1 MGRGMMKPNKT
12 KTMQQTLEELD
23 LATDSDIILR
33 TVPKAGKARYTIR
46 TSARTI
52 SPIASKY
59 CPERNQKIAASRSVR
74 TMQEIAHSN
83 NIYWLT
89 TLTFRDDTE
98 LNKAKELF
106 VKFKRTKRMQPFSP
120 YICVLE
126 GWEKGERTHLH
137 LLVNKQTAQ
146 KLKTHWPHGTV
157 DTRQVPWEELDNVC
171 KYMGKKFA
179 EINRPNGS
187 RYTASKGI
195 KPKTESHYFK
205 NTIDSYKHLLDTAEG
220 KDLSNNWSYNNGFGR
235 GGEIIW
241 NPNNPQ
247 IE

>member
-1 MGRGMMKPNKT
+1 MMKPNKT

-106 VKFKRTKRMQPFSP
+106 VKFKRTKRMQPFTP

-137 LLVNKQTAQ
+137 LLVNRQTAQ

-179 EINRPNGS
+179 EINRPRGS

-241 NPNNPQ
+241 NPNNTQ

>member
-1 MGRGMMKPNKT
+1 MKPNKT

-33 TVPKAGKARYTIR
+33 IVPKAGKARYKIQ

-59 CPERNQKIAASRSVR
+59 CPERNQKIAASRAVR
-74 TMQEIAHSN
+74 TIQEIAHST

-89 TLTFRDDTE
+89 TLTLRENTE

-106 VKFKRTKRMQPFSP
+106 AKFKRTKKMQPFSP
-120 YICVLE
+120 YICVIE
-126 GWEKGERTHLH
+126 GWGKGERTHLH
-137 LLVNKQTAQ
+137 LLVNEQTAQ
-146 KLKTHWPHGTV
+146 NLKNHWPYGTV

-179 EINRPNGS
+179 DINRPNGS

-195 KPKTESHYFK
+195 KPKAESLYFT
-205 NTIDSYKHLLDTAEG
+205 NSTDTYKQLLDAAEG
-220 KDLSNNWSYNNGFGR
+220 KDLSSNWSYNNGFGR

-241 NPNNPQ
+241 NPNHPQ

>member
-1 MGRGMMKPNKT
+1 MKPNKT

-33 TVPKAGKARYTIR
+33 IVPKAGKARYKIQ

-59 CPERNQKIAASRSVR
+59 CPERNQKIAASRAVR
-74 TMQEIAHSN
+74 TIQEIAHST

-89 TLTFRDDTE
+89 TLTLRENTE

-106 VKFKRTKRMQPFSP
+106 AKFKRTKKMQPFSP
-120 YICVLE
+120 YICVIE
-126 GWEKGERTHLH
+126 GWGKGERTHLH

-179 EINRPNGS
+179 EINRPRGS

-241 NPNNPQ
+241 NPNITQ

>member
-1 MGRGMMKPNKT
+1 MGHKMMKPNKT

-98 LNKAKELF
+98 PNKAKELF
-106 VKFKRTKRMQPFSP
+106 AKFKRTKRMQPFSP

-179 EINRPNGS
+179 EINRPRGS

-241 NPNNPQ
+241 NPNNTQ

>member
-1 MGRGMMKPNKT
+1 MKPNKT

-33 TVPKAGKARYTIR
+33 TVPKAGKARYTIQ

-98 LNKAKELF
+98 PNKAKELF
-106 VKFKRTKRMQPFSP
+106 AKFKRTKRMQPFSP

-179 EINRPNGS
+179 EINRPRGS